1 VDSELSVADLVSDAV
16 SGNQDAWDALVERYS
31 PLLMS
36 VLRRY
41 RMSSDDL
48 YDVAQ
53 TVWLRMIENL
63 GKLREPRALP
73 GWIVTTARNESLR
86 VLKAGARSRPFSS
99 LYEGEAPM
107 PSDDSEVDDDL
118 LLEERRVALLEAF
131 AELADRERELL
142 TLLVADPPLPYAEI
156 GSRLDMKVGSI
167 GPTRARILEKLRRYP
182 SIAAFEVEHGLST
195 ARR

>member
-16 SGNQDAWDALVERYS
+16 SGDQDAWDALVERYS

>member
-1 VDSELSVADLVSDAV
+1 VDSELSVTDLVSDAV
-16 SGNQDAWDALVERYS
+16 SGNQEAWDALVERYS

-142 TLLVADPPLPYAEI
+142 KLLVADPPLPYAEI

-182 SIAAFEVEHGLST
+182 SIVAFGGEHGLST

>member
-1 VDSELSVADLVSDAV
+1 MDSELSVTDLVSDAV
-16 SGNQDAWDALVERYS
+16 SGDQEAWDALVERYS

-182 SIAAFEVEHGLST
+182 SIAAFGGEHGLST
-195 ARR
+195 ARS

>member
-1 VDSELSVADLVSDAV
+1 MDSELSVTDLVSDAV
-16 SGNQDAWDALVERYS
+16 SGNQEAWDALVERYS

-182 SIAAFEVEHGLST
+182 SIAAFGGEHGLST

>member
-53 TVWLRMIENL
+53 TVWLRMVENL

>member
-1 VDSELSVADLVSDAV
+1 MDLELSVTDLVSDAV
-16 SGNQDAWDALVERYS
+16 SGNQEAWDALVERYS

-142 TLLVADPPLPYAEI
+142 TLLVADPPLSYAEI

-182 SIAAFEVEHGLST
+182 SIAAFGGEHGLST